1 MLLSYPLQSTVSYLR
16 PMMLSYSFLNPQALE
31 WAQQEYPV
39 HVPEDADLRLL
50 GHSEVLLQLI
60 ASITE

>member
-1 MLLSYPLQSTVSYLR
+1 
-16 PMMLSYSFLNPQALE
+16 MMLSYSFLNPQALE